1 MAVCTHFFANPK
13 MTSGEIVAFW
23 ISIIC
28 WISFSW
34 KVTNSQFC
42 FVIIKFHN
50 FLCTRSKFLIFDAKF
65 VKWTHFF
72 SFMKDPE
79 SRKRN
84 LHIRT
89 YTVIPLN
96 ETNGIIEWVN
106 NLQPFRIILTKL
118 YKARP
123 GFKMI
128 KAEEQKNFVTIA
140 NDFEGKIFTNY
151 LSTWSIS
158 LWSMKPLYDF

>member
-1 MAVCTHFFANPK
+1 MIKTFDNCVISKADVWAISYLFLVLFFAK
-13 MTSGEIVAFW
+13 KIRQMKA
-23 ISIIC
+23 
-28 WISFSW
+28 
-34 KVTNSQFC
+34 
-42 FVIIKFHN
+42 
-50 FLCTRSKFLIFDAKF
+50 
-65 VKWTHFF
+65 FF

-96 ETNGIIEWVN
+96 ETNGIIEWVD

-151 LSTWSIS
+151 FLTCSI
-158 LWSMKPLYDF
+158 

>member
-1 MAVCTHFFANPK
+1 MPCRNDMNRTL
-13 MTSGEIVAFW
+13 
-23 ISIIC
+23 
-28 WISFSW
+28 
-34 KVTNSQFC
+34 
-42 FVIIKFHN
+42 VIIKFNN
-50 FLCTRSKFLIFDAKF
+50 FSCARLLSYRFLVLFFADKFF
-65 VKWTHFF
+65 FF

-151 LSTWSIS
+151 FLTCSIS
-158 LWSMKPLYDF
+158 L

>member
-1 MAVCTHFFANPK
+1 
-13 MTSGEIVAFW
+13 
-23 ISIIC
+23 
-28 WISFSW
+28 
-34 KVTNSQFC
+34 
-42 FVIIKFHN
+42 
-50 FLCTRSKFLIFDAKF
+50 
-65 VKWTHFF
+65 
-72 SFMKDPE
+72 MKDPE

-106 NLQPFRIILTKL
+106 NLQPFRIILNKL

-158 LWSMKPLYDF
+158 LWTMEPLYDF

>member
-1 MAVCTHFFANPK
+1 
-13 MTSGEIVAFW
+13 
-23 ISIIC
+23 
-28 WISFSW
+28 
-34 KVTNSQFC
+34 
-42 FVIIKFHN
+42 
-50 FLCTRSKFLIFDAKF
+50 
-65 VKWTHFF
+65 
-72 SFMKDPE
+72 MKDPE

-140 NDFEGKIFTNY
+140 NDFEGKIFTNLLLNMQY
-151 LSTWSIS
+151 IS
-158 LWSMKPLYDF
+158 LINETMVWILMNDTKFHLRPSLGHFKLTIWFLQDFAPSLQIQ

>member
-1 MAVCTHFFANPK
+1 
-13 MTSGEIVAFW
+13 
-23 ISIIC
+23 
-28 WISFSW
+28 
-34 KVTNSQFC
+34 
-42 FVIIKFHN
+42 
-50 FLCTRSKFLIFDAKF
+50 
-65 VKWTHFF
+65 
-72 SFMKDPE
+72 MKDPE

-151 LSTWSIS
+151 FLTCNIS
-158 LWSMKPLYDF
+158 LWSMKPLYEL